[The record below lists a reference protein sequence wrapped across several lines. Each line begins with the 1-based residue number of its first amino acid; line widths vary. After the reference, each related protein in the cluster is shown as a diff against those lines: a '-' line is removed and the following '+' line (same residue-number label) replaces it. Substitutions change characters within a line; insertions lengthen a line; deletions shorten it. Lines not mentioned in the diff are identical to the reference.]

1 VVIKYFGGCKLA
13 FPSETEEQIR
23 RIVLDM
29 CQDHIR
35 KILESVRELTLM
47 MDDFANKTS
56 LNGLEQ
62 RLLKIRQLKEE
73 ASELKRALLRE
84 LAETGMLLISREDL
98 MRLVNQ
104 MNDIADLSE
113 EGAFRINAMNNR
125 KITIEKELLN
135 DLLNMAKNVLK
146 AVNALR
152 ETVLSLKFSRDRT
165 IDLAKNV
172 EAAEYVVDEIYRNI
186 DTKIIDMKMDISY
199 KLFLREVSLVFENI
213 ADKAEDAI
221 DSARILA
228 LSL

>member
-1 VVIKYFGGCKLA
+1 MA

-23 RIVLDM
+23 RIVLDI

-56 LNGLEQ
+56 LSSLEQ

>member
-1 VVIKYFGGCKLA
+1 
-13 FPSETEEQIR
+13 
-23 RIVLDM
+23 
-29 CQDHIR
+29 
-35 KILESVRELTLM
+35 M

-56 LNGLEQ
+56 LSSLEQ

>member
-1 VVIKYFGGCKLA
+1 LA

-23 RIVLDM
+23 RMVLDI

-62 RLLKIRQLKEE
+62 KLLKIRQLKEE

-104 MNDIADLSE
+104 TNDIADLSE
-113 EGAFRINAMNNR
+113 EGAFRINAMNDR

>member
-1 VVIKYFGGCKLA
+1 LA

-23 RIVLDM
+23 RIVLDI

-56 LNGLEQ
+56 LNSLEQ

-84 LAETGMLLISREDL
+84 LAETGILLISREDL

>member
-1 VVIKYFGGCKLA
+1 MA

-23 RIVLDM
+23 RVVLDI

-56 LNGLEQ
+56 LSGLEQ
-62 RLLKIRQLKEE
+62 RFLKIRQLKEE

-113 EGAFRINAMNNR
+113 EGAFRIDAMNNR
-125 KITIEKELLN
+125 KITIDKALLN

-186 DTKIIDMKMDISY
+186 DTKIIDMKMDINY

-228 LSL
+228 LSI

>member
-1 VVIKYFGGCKLA
+1 MA

>member
-1 VVIKYFGGCKLA
+1 MA

-23 RIVLDM
+23 RIVLDI

-56 LNGLEQ
+56 LNSLEQ

-84 LAETGMLLISREDL
+84 LAETGMLLISREDI

>member
-1 VVIKYFGGCKLA
+1 LA

-23 RIVLDM
+23 RIVLDI

-56 LNGLEQ
+56 LNSLEQ

-84 LAETGMLLISREDL
+84 LAETGILLISREDL

-125 KITIEKELLN
+125 KITIDEELLN

>member
-1 VVIKYFGGCKLA
+1 MA

-23 RIVLDM
+23 RIVLDI

-56 LNGLEQ
+56 LNSLEQ

-84 LAETGMLLISREDL
+84 LAETGILLISREDL

-125 KITIEKELLN
+125 KITIDEELLN

>member
-1 VVIKYFGGCKLA
+1 LA

-35 KILESVRELTLM
+35 KIVESVRELTLM

-104 MNDIADLSE
+104 MDDIADLSE

-125 KITIEKELLN
+125 KIAIEKELLN

>member
-1 VVIKYFGGCKLA
+1 LA

-23 RIVLDM
+23 RVVLDI

-56 LNGLEQ
+56 LSGLEQ
-62 RLLKIRQLKEE
+62 RFLKIRQLKEE

-113 EGAFRINAMNNR
+113 EGAFRIDAMNNR
-125 KITIEKELLN
+125 KITIDKALLN

-186 DTKIIDMKMDISY
+186 DTKIIDMKMDINY

-228 LSL
+228 LSI

>member
-1 VVIKYFGGCKLA
+1 LA

-23 RIVLDM
+23 RIVLDI

-56 LNGLEQ
+56 LSSLEQ

>member
-1 VVIKYFGGCKLA
+1 MA

-23 RIVLDM
+23 RIVLDI

-56 LNGLEQ
+56 LNSLEQ

-84 LAETGMLLISREDL
+84 LAETGILLISREDL

>member
-1 VVIKYFGGCKLA
+1 MA

-23 RIVLDM
+23 RMVLDI

-62 RLLKIRQLKEE
+62 KLLKIRQLKEE

-104 MNDIADLSE
+104 TNDIADLSE
-113 EGAFRINAMNNR
+113 EGAFRINAMNDR